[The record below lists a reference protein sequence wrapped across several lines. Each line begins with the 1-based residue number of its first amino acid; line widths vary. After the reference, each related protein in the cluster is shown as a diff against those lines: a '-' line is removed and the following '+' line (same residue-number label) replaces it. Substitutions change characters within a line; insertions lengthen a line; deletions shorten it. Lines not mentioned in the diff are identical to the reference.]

1 MLRVSLPVPDLDPD
15 SPVADLARL
24 TGIPREPELLED
36 LRAAV
41 DAYTGCGATSPVTAE
56 IVAGVLAAVT
66 AALHSARP
74 AFGGV
79 APHLNNHASR
89 RDRPAVVRAW
99 RDLTDERRVPYA
111 GGTSYDVARIGLAR
125 APVPPVDGQLCA
137 MFAVDIVGFTRP
149 DRDDDIRIYLHQML
163 YEYLQKAFDDSGLPW
178 TDCCCEDRGDGA
190 LIVLPPGISFKGIID
205 PLPERLRSLIRRHN
219 HVSCEAAGIQ
229 LRAAAHIGPV
239 DHDGHGF
246 VSTDINFLF
255 RMLEARPLKRALASS
270 RAELA
275 LVVSDYV
282 YRCLV
287 CRYPSLVHPD
297 TFRTIRFQAKD
308 TRARAWTYLP
318 GASS

>member
-1 MLRVSLPVPDLDPD
+1 MLRVSPPVPDLDTD
-15 SPVADLARL
+15 IPVADLARL

-41 DAYTGCGATSPVTAE
+41 GACTGFGVTSPLTAE
-56 IVAGVLAAVT
+56 IVAGVLAAIT
-66 AALHSARP
+66 AALHSERP

-79 APHLNNHASR
+79 APHVDNHAVR
-89 RDRPAVVRAW
+89 RDR
-99 RDLTDERRVPYA
+99 
-111 GGTSYDVARIGLAR
+111 TSYDVARIGLAR
-125 APVPPVDGQLCA
+125 TPAPPVNGQLCA

-178 TDCCCEDRGDGA
+178 ADCCCEDRGDGA